1 MAKYLSVDKFLE
13 LVDDFSMVGEIR
25 RLKEGE
31 MEEIFDL
38 LDNNNT
44 KIEKQIGFYIDNKY
58 KSEVKTTGN
67 FSPLEIGDI
76 IIIKND
82 DKHYITMIEEVIS
95 NETTIK

>member
-25 RLKEGE
+25 RLKEE
-31 MEEIFDL
+31 ELKEIFTL

-44 KIEKQIGFYIDNKY
+44 KIEKQVGFYMDNSY